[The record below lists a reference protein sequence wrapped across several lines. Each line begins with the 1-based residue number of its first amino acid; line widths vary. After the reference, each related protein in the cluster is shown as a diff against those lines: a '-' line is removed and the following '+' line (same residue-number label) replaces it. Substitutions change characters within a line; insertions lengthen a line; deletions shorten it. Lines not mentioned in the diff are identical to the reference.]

1 MGLDL
6 IPLNSPLG
14 CGPGGGVPPSWGGLL
29 GKEVSFAGGC
39 LLCQGVPPSWG
50 GGSIPACTEADPRP
64 VDRITDTSK
73 NITLATTLLRPVIF
87 SHSFRFLTF
96 KKKHALTAFLCCFF
110 RLPITYVLSSMWH
123 GIEPGYYLTFLS
135 IVPVTIA
142 AKKVFFLLMSL
153 FLCVHL
159 RFWKKSSHEQLCVDI
174 LQVRRTIR
182 PYFVGTRY
190 KPLYDVLTGISA
202 WCTINYA
209 MGGFHLLH
217 LKETL
222 QLFR

>member
-1 MGLDL
+1 MNVQTAKSFKEIADNWNIGSAKWLRHV
-6 IPLNSPLG
+6 SYER
-14 CGPGGGVPPSWGGLL
+14 S
-29 GKEVSFAGGC
+29 GKYRYNPTNFSQCNF
-39 LLCQGVPPSWG
+39 
-50 GGSIPACTEADPRP
+50 
-64 VDRITDTSK
+64 K
-73 NITLATTLLRPVIF
+73 IF

-96 KKKHALTAFLCCFF
+96 KKNMHLPPFCVVVF

-142 AKKVFFLLMSL
+142 AKKVFFLCISL
-153 FLCVHL
+153 FLCIHL
-159 RFWKKSSHEQLCVDI
+159 RFWKKSSHKQLCADI